1 MLDEKCPKCGQ
12 QVAKRLGRNGYFIG
26 CTGYPE
32 CDYTRNVDDDPNA
45 PNEPEVVEGRK
56 CPKCESD
63 LVIKRGRY
71 GKFIGCSSYPDCKH
85 MEPLEP
91 PEDMGVE
98 CPECHKGNMLKRKS
112 RYGKVFFS
120 CERYP
125 DCKYAVWNKPVPGP
139 CPDCGFPM
147 LTVKTTKRKGTERV
161 CPQKECGFAETW
173 IDESEE
179 SEDS

>member
-1 MLDEKCPKCGQ
+1 
-12 QVAKRLGRNGYFIG
+12 
-26 CTGYPE
+26 
-32 CDYTRNVDDDPNA
+32 
-45 PNEPEVVEGRK
+45 
-56 CPKCESD
+56 
-63 LVIKRGRY
+63 
-71 GKFIGCSSYPDCKH
+71 

-125 DCKYAVWNKPVPGP
+125 ECKYAVWNKPVPGP

-147 LTVKTTKRKGTERV
+147 LTIKTTKRKGTERV
-161 CPQKECGFAETW
+161 CPQKECGFAEAW